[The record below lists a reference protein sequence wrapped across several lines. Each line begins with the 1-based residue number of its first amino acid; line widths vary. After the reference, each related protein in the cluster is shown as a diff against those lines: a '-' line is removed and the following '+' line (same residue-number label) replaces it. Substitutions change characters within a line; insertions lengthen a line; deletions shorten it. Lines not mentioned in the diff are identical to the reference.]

1 MREYRQNSVGKWMGF
16 GNYWLNN
23 VTSCFTLFYS
33 SGCRTHEPL
42 AATRRRMNLQ
52 SRAESPTEQ
61 HGWYFSLS
69 NSHPSSLRCFFL
81 LTQSKKIASILGTI
95 SFQIFILF
103 HFAVLSFD
111 TIQVNCFNTWY
122 FFFSNVHPSSFCCS
136 FFWHNP
142 RKLPQVLRGRW
153 NAGLQLSRLQRL
165 RDHPRARLRQGPTQG
180 EVGETKMSKL
190 WKIYSSSTA
199 WKGSGRTTRPR
210 SWSSCGPLT
219 GGSRA
224 W

>member
-1 MREYRQNSVGKWMGF
+1 MGISHC
-16 GNYWLNN
+16 WLNN
-23 VTSCFTLFYS
+23 VTKCFTFFYS

-61 HGWYFSLS
+61 HG
-69 NSHPSSLRCFFL
+69 RC
-81 LTQSKKIASILGTI
+81 
-95 SFQIFILF
+95 
-103 HFAVLSFD
+103 
-111 TIQVNCFNTWY
+111 
-122 FFFSNVHPSSFCCS
+122 FFFSNFHPSSFHCS
-136 FFWHNP
+136 FFWHSP
-142 RKLPQVLRGRW
+142 SKLAQVLSGW
-153 NAGLQLSRLQRL
+153 WDAGLQLPRLQRL
-165 RDHPRARLRQGPTQG
+165 RDHPRARLRQVPTQG

-190 WKIYSSSTA
+190 WKIYISSTA

-210 SWSSCGPLT
+210 WWSSCGPLT